1 MNEVELKLSRTKDM
15 PNFIHEHFTKLR
27 VLFKYI
33 CFYNITLIIVSVG
46 DRNKA
51 EVF

>member
-1 MNEVELKLSRTKDM
+1 MNEVELKLSRTKGM
-15 PNFIHEHFTKLR
+15 PDFIPEHFTKLQ

-33 CFYNITLIIVSVG
+33 CFYITLIFVSVG

>member
-1 MNEVELKLSRTKDM
+1 MNEVELKLSKTEDM
-15 PNFIHEHFTKLR
+15 PNFKHEHFTKLE

-33 CFYNITLIIVSVG
+33 CFYITLIFVSVG